1 MTTTRPGPESSR
13 SVAGTAGER
22 ILVLHDHEETS
33 RAAVRWV
40 AHRLGRRPA
49 SVRVIGTTARP
60 DAAATFREEAVRA
73 AEVVRAVA
81 PHAHVSD
88 EVVVGDPEQVA
99 LAAAVDA
106 DLLVVGAAADED
118 GDRKA
123 LPARLAA
130 RAHCVVVIVPVDWAP
145 SGGRTVAAVSIDTA
159 SDAALE
165 FAADHARREGS
176 ELELVHAWDL
186 PTTGELH
193 VPEGSG
199 DGSIPDAQRRA
210 LESFAAGLRAPDLT
224 VTAIARQGRPAAV
237 LSAAAEEAD
246 LLVVGRRARGPLARA
261 VLGSVSRSLAEHPPC
276 PIAVVP
282 QPSTPLRVV
291 GDRDRESGL

>member
-1 MTTTRPGPESSR
+1 MTTTTPDPDGAPA
-13 SVAGTAGER
+13 VIATTAGER
-22 ILVLHDHEETS
+22 ILVLHDHEETA

-49 SVRVIGTTARP
+49 AVRVIGTAAGLDDTATVR
-60 DAAATFREEAVRA
+60 DGVRRA
-73 AEVVRAVA
+73 ADVVRTVA
-81 PHAHVSD
+81 PHAEVASD
-88 EVVVGDPEQVA
+88 VVVGDPEQVV

-106 DLLVVGAAADED
+106 DILVVGATAAEE
-118 GDRKA
+118 GDRAA
-123 LPARLAA
+123 LPVRLAA
-130 RAHCVVVIVPVDWAP
+130 RARCVVVIVPVDWAP
-145 SGGRTVAAVSIDTA
+145 ADGGTVAAVSIDTA

-176 ELELVHAWDL
+176 ELQLVHAWDL

-210 LESFAAGLRAPDLT
+210 LESFAAGLRAPGLT

-237 LSAAAEEAD
+237 LSAAAQEAD

-261 VLGSVSRSLAEHPPC
+261 VLGSVSRSLAERPPC

-291 GDRDRESGL
+291 GDARESGL